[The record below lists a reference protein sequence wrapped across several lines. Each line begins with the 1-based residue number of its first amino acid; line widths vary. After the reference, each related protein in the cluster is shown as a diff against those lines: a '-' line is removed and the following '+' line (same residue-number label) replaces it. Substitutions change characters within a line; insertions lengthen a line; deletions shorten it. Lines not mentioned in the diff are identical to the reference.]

1 MSIFDRV
8 KKYGDVMYKAE
19 RYIWE
24 NAEVG
29 YKEYK
34 TDAYMKK
41 AFRDLGYEIKDAGN
55 ITGFSAEIDTGREGP
70 TLALLAELD
79 ALYCASHPETN
90 KETGAVHA
98 CGHNVQCASII
109 GVASVLKEEGAL
121 DNLSGKIRFIIVPA
135 EEGVDIAPRSEMIK
149 RGEISFVS
157 GKPEM
162 IKRGFFNGV
171 DIAFMVHTANLSG
184 KGNPPYH
191 VSYGGS
197 NGNIKK
203 RIIIKGKAAHA
214 GGNPSA
220 GINAHNACSL
230 MTNAINYLRETFE
243 EKDKVRF
250 HGIVVE
256 GGSSV
261 NVVPDRVV
269 MECYVRASSI
279 PVLVKVNA
287 KINRAIAC
295 AVASVGATVEIVD
308 IPGSEPVKNDK
319 TLADVTVKI
328 AKYIAGE
335 NACSTTCVQG
345 GSSTDMGDVS
355 SVFPSLHAYVGGIEG
370 TAHGKDYKIKDSK
383 KICLNSS
390 SLQLGVVEE
399 LLKDGAKKAKEVIQ
413 NSKVEFKSVEEYLEH
428 KESVR
433 KVLTPVTID
442 GNGAKI
448 KI

>member
-1 MSIFDRV
+1 MNLVNRA
-8 KKYGDVMYKAE
+8 KKYAKQMVLAE
-19 RYIWE
+19 RYIWN

-41 AFRDLGYEIKDAGN
+41 AFKDLGYEIKEAGD

-79 ALYCASHPETN
+79 ALYCSSHPETN

-109 GVASVLKEEGAL
+109 GVASALMEEGAL

-135 EEGVDIAPRSEMIK
+135 EEGVEIAYRYELIK
-149 RGEISFVS
+149 SGKISFIS

-162 IKRGFFNGV
+162 IKRGFFYGV
-171 DIAFMVHTANLSG
+171 DIAYMVHTANLVA
-184 KGNPPYH
+184 KGNPAFH

-203 RIIIKGKAAHA
+203 RIIIKGKSAHA
-214 GGNPSA
+214 GGRPSD
-220 GINAHNACSL
+220 GINALNAQSL
-230 MTNAINYLRETFE
+230 ITNAVNYLRETFKE
-243 EKDKVRF
+243 EDKVRF
-250 HGIVVE
+250 HNIITE
-256 GGSSV
+256 GGASV
-261 NVVPDRVV
+261 NIVPDRVV
-269 MECYVRASSI
+269 MECYVRASNI
-279 PVLVKVNA
+279 KALIKTNV

-295 AVASVGATVEIVD
+295 AVASIGADVEIID

-319 TLADVTVKI
+319 TLADITVKV
-328 AKYIAGE
+328 AKDIAGE
-335 NACSTTCVQG
+335 NDCSTTCYQG

-355 SVFPSLHAYVGGIEG
+355 TIFPSLHAYVGGVEG
-370 TAHGKDYKIKDSK
+370 IAHGKDYRIVDSE
-383 KICLNSS
+383 KICVNSA

-399 LLKDGAKKAKEVIQ
+399 LLKDGAKKAKEVIK
-413 NSKVEFKSVEEYLEH
+413 NSNVEFKSIEEYLKH
-428 KESVR
+428 KESIR
-433 KVLTPVTID
+433 KVFNPVEIV
-442 GNGAKI
+442 GNGVKI